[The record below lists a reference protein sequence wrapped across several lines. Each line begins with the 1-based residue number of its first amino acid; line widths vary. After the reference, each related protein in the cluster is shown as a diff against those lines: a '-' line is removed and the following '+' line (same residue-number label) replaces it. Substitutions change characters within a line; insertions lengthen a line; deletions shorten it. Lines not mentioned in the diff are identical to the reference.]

1 MSEPKKGELYE
12 LAYIIIYKALRAEL
26 SFLTALYT
34 TYEEQRDISDRY
46 MKTLRSIDSK
56 THRIEEALKDADVT
70 EEFSKIGRQRGL
82 IADAAGS
89 TFGLLN
95 DFKKRVDT
103 ITAILLDMETTGLS
117 EDAVKIF
124 DLSDLAVERMIEEY
138 YEEQGEEYTQPGRP
152 APSKSMA
159 EGIRE
164 AFAKSIESGLVDIE
178 EDSAPLERKMRKE
191 PKNWGEADYGE
202 IVYQDR
208 ANTPPDVTKEDNY
221 IVIGGMKIRKPGKVG
236 RA

>member
-1 MSEPKKGELYE
+1 
-12 LAYIIIYKALRAEL
+12 
-26 SFLTALYT
+26 
-34 TYEEQRDISDRY
+34 
-46 MKTLRSIDSK
+46 
-56 THRIEEALKDADVT
+56 
-70 EEFSKIGRQRGL
+70 
-82 IADAAGS
+82 
-89 TFGLLN
+89 
-95 DFKKRVDT
+95 
-103 ITAILLDMETTGLS
+103 
-117 EDAVKIF
+117 
-124 DLSDLAVERMIEEY
+124 MIEEY

-178 EDSAPLERKMRKE
+178 EESMPRMAMRPDGTPYYKKERKMKKD
-191 PKNWGEADYGE
+191 PKSWDEADYGE
-202 IVYQDR
+202 IVYQDK